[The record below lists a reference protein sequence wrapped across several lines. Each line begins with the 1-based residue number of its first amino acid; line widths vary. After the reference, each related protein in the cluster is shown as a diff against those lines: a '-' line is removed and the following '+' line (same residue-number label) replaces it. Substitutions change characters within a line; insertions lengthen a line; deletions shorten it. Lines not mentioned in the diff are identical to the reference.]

1 MAAREFK
8 RETLTVNGVKVVMLT
23 VGNSGEPLLFLHG
36 AGTWHGFDFALPWA
50 SDHRVMIPYHPGWGD
65 SGDAP
70 DNPTVHD
77 YTMHYLELI
86 DQLGLE
92 RVNLVGLSMGGRI
105 AATFTV
111 EHRRRVRR
119 LVLLAPAGL
128 EVPGHPNVDFSRVP
142 PEEIPSYLVEDLRV
156 LAPYLPK
163 EPSAEFQAAR
173 AREGASFNRLLKA
186 GLVGPWLARWLH
198 RVNMPTLVVWGEKDR
213 TIPVG
218 QADVWAKLIPH
229 AEVRRFPEAGHL
241 VLDEKPEAVQ
251 AVADF
256 LASTL

>member
-1 MAAREFK
+1 MATHPFK
-8 RETLTVNGVKVVMLT
+8 RETLTVNGIKVVMLT
-23 VGNSGEPLLFLHG
+23 AGSGDPLLFLHG

-50 SDHRVMIPYHPGWGD
+50 SHHRVMIPYHPGWGD

-92 RVNLVGLSMGGRI
+92 KVNLVGFSMGGRI

-111 EHRRRVRR
+111 EHRRRVRK
-119 LVLLAPAGL
+119 LVVVAPAGL
-128 EVPGHPNVDFSRVP
+128 EIPEHPNVDFSKVP
-142 PEEIPSYLVEDLRV
+142 PEEIPSYLTENLDV
-156 LAPYLPK
+156 LAPHMPK

-173 AREGASFNRLLKA
+173 AREGASFNRLLRA
-186 GLVGPWLARWLH
+186 GLVGPWLDRWLH
-198 RVNMPTLVVWGEKDR
+198 RVNMPALVVWGEKDR
-213 TIPVG
+213 TVPAG
-218 QADVWAKLIPH
+218 QADAWAKLIPH
-229 AEVRRFPEAGHL
+229 AQVRRFLGAGHL

-251 AVADF
+251 AVEAF
-256 LASTL
+256 LR